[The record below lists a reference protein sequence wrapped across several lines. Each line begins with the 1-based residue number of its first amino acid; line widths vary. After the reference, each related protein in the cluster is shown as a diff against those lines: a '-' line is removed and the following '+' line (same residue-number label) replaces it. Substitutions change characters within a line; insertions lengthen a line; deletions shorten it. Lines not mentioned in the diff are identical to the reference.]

1 MKGYICFCRGA
12 KLLIVPVLAGLMEC
26 DPKKMWTFEQFFET
40 TNSILKKRVVH
51 VFNLAAGSLLHV
63 YINPEQRS
71 VDDVIDCSKNSK
83 HTFNCTFNSSSSTV
97 YMYNCCISDRMA
109 KLQELIAEQTD
120 IRAAEQYILF
130 ENVKFSD
137 FIEPMEMARNYPQT
151 SDTSPLFLFP
161 SAAESL
167 ALPLVPVRECTTT

>member
-1 MKGYICFCRGA
+1 
-12 KLLIVPVLAGLMEC
+12 MEC

-71 VDDVIDCSKNSK
+71 VDDVFTYSKIRNTSS
-83 HTFNCTFNSSSSTV
+83 SSSSTV
-97 YMYNCCISDRMA
+97 YNCCISYRMA